1 MCNFEKIEVKLSYVV
16 LFFFF
21 YMQCVIYFVKNVN
34 RCLQCFQNVVIDN
47 VWYCEFVEI
56 LEWFFLE
63 ILYLLI
69 EIIDVVL
76 EDVNLIILVFML
88 GGDSIVFEY

>member
-1 MCNFEKIEVKLSYVV
+1 M
-16 LFFFF
+16 
-21 YMQCVIYFVKNVN
+21 
-34 RCLQCFQNVVIDN
+34 
-47 VWYCEFVEI
+47 EI